1 MKIDDDGDGDGDGDG
16 DYGDE
21 ELGYGFFDIMS
32 LVQPLSSAS
41 SVVLLKLSALIMA
54 PPGQTDRQR
63 QCVFNLFD
71 SLSVHLSVTNQ
82 TCQDDILKMIE
93 LI

>member
-21 ELGYGFFDIMS
+21 ELGYSFLDIMS

-41 SVVLLKLSALIMA
+41 LMVLLKLSALIMA
-54 PPGQTDRQR
+54 PPCQTDRQR
-63 QCVFNLFD
+63 QCVLNLFD
-71 SLSVHLSVTNQ
+71 SLSVHPSVNKLVKT
-82 TCQDDILKMIE
+82 IF
-93 LI
+93 

>member
-1 MKIDDDGDGDGDGDG
+1 MILVKIDDDDDDD
-16 DYGDE
+16 
-21 ELGYGFFDIMS
+21 ELGYSFLNIMS

-54 PPGQTDRQR
+54 PSGQTDR

-71 SLSVHLSVTNQ
+71 SLSVHPSVTNQ

>member
-21 ELGYGFFDIMS
+21 ELGYSFLDIMS

-41 SVVLLKLSALIMA
+41 SVVLLKLSALIKA
-54 PPGQTDRQR
+54 KTAG
-63 QCVFNLFD
+63 N
-71 SLSVHLSVTNQ
+71 
-82 TCQDDILKMIE
+82 
-93 LI
+93 